1 MGALAA
7 PQVPDFV
14 RLLYDID
21 ELRVNSK
28 EFQDKA
34 KELRDRPDKV
44 QATEFEGEKR
54 EIYLHLGDFAS
65 GSLRLS
71 QPPRVGPNFKLVL
84 FVVCCGLCHQLI
96 IKFSNYTV
104 FLGLS

>member
-44 QATEFEGEKR
+44 QATELEGEKR

-71 QPPRVGPNFKLVL
+71 QPPRVGALSVL
-84 FVVCCGLCHQLI
+84 RGLELNVVHEGHLI
-96 IKFSNYTV
+96 ETITV
-104 FLGLS
+104 NEEL